1 MSLLNGDIED
11 VEDIENDDVE
21 EMFCQLYGGGV
32 VLFIRVKC
40 VVFMIILR
48 DVRVYGVIDC
58 LFFVEFDMS
67 VDGFGC
73 LFFLVI
79 VLQILVGKFCF

>member
-1 MSLLNGDIED
+1 M
-11 VEDIENDDVE
+11 
-21 EMFCQLYGGGV
+21 
-32 VLFIRVKC
+32 LFIRVKC

-79 VLQILVGKFCF
+79 VL